1 MESSATTLGAGTQAV
16 WLSGRLAEVP
26 AGLYG
31 FLVVALVA
39 GSAGGYSQ
47 TTWGWAALATLWLGA
62 VVLLARERI
71 ELGALEL
78 VFAGGLALFGAWV
91 AFSNLWTPSV
101 PSTMREVQR
110 ELAYIGV
117 VATGLLVVRA
127 NGVCPRGRIVQ
138 LVDAV
143 GRVHPGQVVRE
154 QPGVAGVTGTS
165 CPRSALDDR
174 SDLRR
179 RKSHP
184 VLVLDLPPDLDD
196 RFGAFVEQQRDTLWP
211 GTLLMR
217 ELALLSL
224 DKGQR
229 AAQ

>member
-1 MESSATTLGAGTQAV
+1 MELSTTVPRSNVRLAGVLGHLDQLGAA
-16 WLSGRLAEVP
+16 A
-26 AGLYG
+26 YG

-39 GSAGGYSQ
+39 ASAGGYSQ

-224 DKGQR
+224 DKGQQ